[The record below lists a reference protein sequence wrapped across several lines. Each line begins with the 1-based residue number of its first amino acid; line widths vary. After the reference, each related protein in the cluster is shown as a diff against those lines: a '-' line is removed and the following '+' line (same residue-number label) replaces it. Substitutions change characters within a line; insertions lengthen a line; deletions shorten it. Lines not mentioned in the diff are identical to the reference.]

1 MSPRGKARPCR
12 NRCGLPLAAAL
23 LPACLDGAPEFPP
36 RPQIPPI
43 VFLGQVEPPIGAF
56 YDGPIPFTLNVPFRS
71 EDVNVDLEA
80 RLFLDL
86 SPGAASQTPVDVGPV
101 PASTYDDDSRSVSMD
116 WTQALPRGCHSI
128 TMILTYERNFDRQSG
143 LPADESLAARVVWWL
158 SVSDLD
164 GDVSI
169 ASCPASSQSDL

>member
-1 MSPRGKARPCR
+1 
-12 NRCGLPLAAAL
+12 LLAAL
-23 LPACLDGAPEFPP
+23 LPACLDAAPEFPP

-43 VFLGQVEPPIGAF
+43 VFMGQVEPPVSAI

-86 SPGAASQTPVDVGPV
+86 VAGVASQTPVDVSSV
-101 PASTYDDDSRSVSMD
+101 PASTFDDESRSVSMD
-116 WTQALPRGCHSI
+116 WTQSLPRGCHSI

-143 LPADESLAARVVWWL
+143 LPADQSLAALVIWWL
-158 SVSDLD
+158 SVSDSA

-169 ASCPASSQSDL
+169 GSCPSSSQSDL